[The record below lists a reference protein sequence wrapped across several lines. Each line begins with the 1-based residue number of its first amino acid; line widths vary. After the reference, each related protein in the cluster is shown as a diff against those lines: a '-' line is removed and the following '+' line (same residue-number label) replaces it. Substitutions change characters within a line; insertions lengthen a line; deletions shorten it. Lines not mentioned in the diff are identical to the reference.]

1 MSGIF
6 NAISNAASSLI
17 ESIRHPLVAFGR
29 FCGRIVSAVSS
40 IKKKIFGENSSGTS
54 PSTSLN
60 QRTASCASEHVILP
74 GTTSSTSS
82 EASTRAYPG
91 SPDNSPSDIDS
102 AVNDSFHDTQL
113 SPLTNS
119 LPGDDDQNASAT
131 GIDPQTEAEH
141 YPENGLPEVA
151 KPGSSSALSVIKS
164 EPAAPITPAPSRTLD
179 GANSLAQDRRSRAG
193 GKGQFLTVMSEA
205 SLPVP
210 PFQVIQHAMLQA
222 IDSVVIKPQLLAH
235 FHPDGIDVSQLEP
248 VTLGSLKDNIPT
260 MDRINQ
266 NKWLAALRKLLISDN
281 FLQEVGRLPVTNEI
295 TRMYQ
300 ELVLANPGQPVIIRS
315 SGLKEDGFG
324 DAQAGKYESCLHSGG
339 DILKSCL
346 EVLASSYQL
355 TLCPDGKPQ
364 PMALI
369 MQSYLDCRF
378 GGVAHSHT
386 SLQDD
391 TLQIEYAPGQPRGA
405 VAGTNSLKPHRY
417 QIKRNGTNPIQWSP
431 GGVPS
436 YFVLKKTAEG
446 FTEEKHEGP
455 SAEQLPEG
463 IPEQLKRHIV
473 QLENLLGCPVDVEFA
488 VDQKGQLFLVQ
499 VRPITALLGAASFSG
514 TPPDQPL
521 CAGEVVSE
529 GLATGEAY
537 YVDKLVDN
545 PAAIPKGAIIHAV
558 NADPWMLEP
567 EMINRAGGY
576 VFKNGGN
583 NDHIAIMLKQSGKP
597 CMRSD
602 APFTGEKPQSPSRVT
617 LLAGNFGQTCAAYL
631 LDGDQ
636 TAHWG
641 TRYTKPTLDYAAAL
655 TTSAANK
662 PCAPT
667 FTRVEQGF
675 LWLHAQNQRVLNYF
689 LRGRLLDLC
698 LAPSH
703 NKLLSMSPQR
713 TEVLQAMKVE
723 VDNFLQ
729 DLEYLVVGFERF
741 LNLHSPGEVSKEQ
754 DIEKVRSFLE
764 GIQPLKERLIT
775 IKSQVQN
782 LADKITEPMITHQE
796 LPEQPIDY
804 QQWLNDG
811 ETLIN
816 ELQQLN
822 QPSVVKDIRSA
833 HDLVFYIHKQFIDAL
848 APVASLSAQS
858 VVEKEGNLTIS
869 SFVSDQSESLLT
881 EPIKNAL
888 KTEPI
893 KNSFEIER
901 PTVVLNLPTA
911 CIANIKLG
919 VHACTVAMFEHGE
932 SGRGRKLQFTLSDK
946 MESDKSGKLKRFWY
960 LAHAMQL
967 KLAGNNGQNMT
978 VRINPATNSLTVEL
992 RHIESTEAMQEAFL
1006 SITKFLPALKNIDLP
1021 FSPVNIT
1028 GRPEMW
1034 HWDYATVEK
1043 MITESEDDPRK
1054 NDFTFKLCLSLQ
1066 GLSEICIKNAPH
1078 INTEYS
1084 MEHQIFF
1091 NAGKSFSDNIMNKD
1105 WATTKDLL
1113 SGIDQWFTEITAPLE
1128 SDAER
1133 VKKELAFIMLATRD
1147 DFQDYLFTFVKQNY
1161 ADEYADKDFMKNLC
1175 CHSVNLFKSIPFEF
1189 RDDKDFAMD
1198 VIMSHKDAFQHAGEN
1213 AKNDKDIVI
1222 AMLKRFPYNIKHI
1235 KSPLIEDY
1243 DVVLTAA
1250 SRYAHTL
1257 HYVGEP
1263 LSSNHKIITAAV
1275 MNAPNAFASVSY
1287 TIWNDKNF
1295 LLELVRK
1302 KPEVL
1307 NFLPREQ
1314 QNIEIALAALKG
1326 DINMW
1331 DLIAP
1336 KIKKSR
1342 EFLRRAKEYLPEGF
1356 SLDK

>member
-1 MSGIF
+1 MSEF
-6 NAISNAASSLI
+6 SNTISAAASALI
-17 ESIRHPLVAFGR
+17 ELLKRPVRAVGR
-29 FCGRIVSAVSS
+29 FCGRVVNAVSS
-40 IKKKIFGENSSGTS
+40 IKKKIFGDNPSGAS

-60 QRTASCASEHVILP
+60 QRTASCATEHNILP

-82 EASTRAYPG
+82 EAITRAYPG
-91 SPDNSPSDIDS
+91 SPDNFPPGIRSRVDDSP
-102 AVNDSFHDTQL
+102 FDTRL
-113 SPLTNS
+113 SPITNS
-119 LPGDDDQNASAT
+119 LHGDENQGAPAT
-131 GIDPQTEAEH
+131 AIDPQTETEH
-141 YPENGLPEVA
+141 HPENGLPEEA
-151 KPGSSSALSVIKS
+151 KSDFSSALSVINS

-179 GANSLAQDRRSRAG
+179 RANPLAQDHRSRAG
-193 GKGQFLTVMSEA
+193 GKGQFLRVMTEA
-205 SLPVP
+205 GLPVP
-210 PFQVIQHAMLQA
+210 PFQVIQHTMLQA
-222 IDSVVIKPQLLAH
+222 IDSVMIEPQLLAQ
-235 FHPDGIDVSQLEP
+235 FHPSGIDASQLQP
-248 VTLGSLKDNIPT
+248 VTLGSLKDSIPT

-266 NKWLAALRKLLISDN
+266 INWLAALRKLLISDD
-281 FLQEVGRLPVTNEI
+281 FLQEVGRLPIADEI
-295 TRMYQ
+295 RSIYR
-300 ELVLANPGQPVIIRS
+300 ELAEEDPKKPVIIRS

-324 DAQAGKYESCLHSGG
+324 DAQAGKYESCLHSSG

-346 EVLASSYQL
+346 EVLASSYQP

-378 GGVAHSHT
+378 GGVAHSHA

-417 QIKRNGTNPIQWSP
+417 QIKRNGANPIQWSP

-455 SAEQLPEG
+455 SAEELPEG

-488 VDQKGQLFLVQ
+488 VDQKDQLFLVQ

-567 EMINRAGGY
+567 AIINRAGGY

-602 APFTGEKPQSPSRVT
+602 APFTGEKPQSPSTVT
-617 LLAGNFGQTCAAYL
+617 LIAGNFDQTCAAYL

-636 TAHWG
+636 TAHWS

-655 TTSAANK
+655 TMSAANK

-729 DLEYLVVGFERF
+729 DLKYLFVGYEQF
-741 LNLHSPGEVSKEQ
+741 LNLHSSGEVSKEQ

-764 GIQPLKERLIT
+764 GIQPLKERLTT

-782 LADKITEPMITHQE
+782 LANKITEPMITHQE

-848 APVASLSAQS
+848 EPVASLSAQS

-888 KTEPI
+888 KAEPI
-893 KNSFEIER
+893 KNSFKIER

-911 CIANIKLG
+911 CLANIKLG

-932 SGRGRKLQFTLSDK
+932 SGKGRKLQFTLSDK
-946 MESDKSGKLKRFWY
+946 MKSHKSGKLKRLWY

-967 KLAGNNGQNMT
+967 KLACNNGQNMT
-978 VRINPATNSLTVEL
+978 IRINPATNSLTIEL

-1006 SITKFLPALKNIDLP
+1006 SITKFLPTLKDIDME
-1021 FSPVNIT
+1021 FDPVNIS

-1034 HWDYATVEK
+1034 QWDYATVEK

-1054 NDFTFKLCLSLQ
+1054 NDFTFKFCLSLQ
-1066 GLSEICIKNAPH
+1066 GLSESCIENAPH
-1078 INTEYS
+1078 INTAYS

-1091 NAGKSFSDNIMNKD
+1091 NAGKSFSDNIMDKNWD
-1105 WATTKDLL
+1105 TKEKLL

-1133 VKKELAFIMLATRD
+1133 VKKELAFIMLATRK
-1147 DFQDYLFTFVKQNY
+1147 DFQDYLFTFVKQKY
-1161 ADEYADKDFMKNLC
+1161 AEDYADKDFMKKLC
-1175 CHSVNLFKSIPFEF
+1175 CHSVNFFKCVPFKL

-1198 VIMSHKDAFQHAGEN
+1198 VIMSHKDAFQYAGKN
-1213 AKNDKDIVI
+1213 VKNDKDIVI
-1222 AMLKRFPYNIKHI
+1222 AMLKRFPYNIQFI
-1235 KSPLIEDY
+1235 KSPLNEDY
-1243 DVVLTAA
+1243 DVVLTAVSGYEHA
-1250 SRYAHTL
+1250 LRYA
-1257 HYVGEP
+1257 GES
-1263 LSSNHKIITAAV
+1263 LKIDHGIITAAV
-1275 MNAPNAFASVSY
+1275 MNAPVAFASVSH
-1287 TIWNDKNF
+1287 TIWKDKNF
-1295 LLELVRK
+1295 LLDLVRK

-1307 NFLPREQ
+1307 QFLPLQEQ
-1314 QNIEIALAALKG
+1314 DIEIALAALKG
-1326 DINMW
+1326 DIKMW
-1331 DLIAP
+1331 ELIAP
-1336 KIKKSR
+1336 RIKESP
-1342 EFLRRAKEYLPEGF
+1342 EFLRRAKDYLPK
-1356 SLDK
+1356 DNN